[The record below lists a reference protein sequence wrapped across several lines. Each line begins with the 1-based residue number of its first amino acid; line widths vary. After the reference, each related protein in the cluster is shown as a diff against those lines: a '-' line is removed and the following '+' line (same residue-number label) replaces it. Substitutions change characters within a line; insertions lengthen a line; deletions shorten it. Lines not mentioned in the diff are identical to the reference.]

1 MDEQP
6 YSVGSV
12 SRFLTSLSAR
22 PELFGVLDYGLSS
35 LATFMVGLFAARTF
49 DPVGL
54 GVYAL
59 CFRAVFLGGIVPSQ
73 GLFIPA
79 ENLVVSLPM
88 TQRLGMMRYT
98 LRRGAPTALAS
109 ALTVCL
115 WVLVAPP
122 HAPREALAA
131 LTITGVAAAF
141 LSPVQDHVRRMLHLS
156 GASRVAA
163 VVSVVQFVA
172 VGAALLFCSLAK
184 VAIWWVPLG
193 TLAFANLASLVV
205 GVGHASRS
213 EIPTGASAVLRPE
226 EIRRSGRWLVLLG
239 LLDAGTIFAVA
250 AVVARISGAAALGYA
265 EAARIAANPVMVLA
279 WGLSAVLGPR
289 SVRAGREKNA
299 KQARQVSRMFA
310 GILAVAGAA
319 SLAIFT
325 ADWWGNPMAWLLP
338 NAYVVPGL
346 AGLSILAY
354 LTNGFGYPLWWELLG
369 GRLERSIAKAEIK
382 ANVLRTLL
390 AGSAGFTHAYAV
402 PLSLLGF
409 GVARWFG
416 FHRVRMMM
424 YGRAA
429 TSEAATPL

>member
-1 MDEQP
+1 MVEQP
-6 YSVGSV
+6 NSVSSV
-12 SRFLTSLSAR
+12 SRVLASLSAR

-73 GLFIPA
+73 GFFIPA

-98 LRRGAPTALAS
+98 LRRGVPTALAS
-109 ALTVCL
+109 ALAVCL
-115 WVLVAPP
+115 WVLLAPTQASP
-122 HAPREALAA
+122 EALAA
-131 LTITGVAAAF
+131 LTATGVALAF
-141 LSPVQDHVRRMLHLS
+141 LSPIQDHVRRMLHLS

-163 VVSVVQFVA
+163 TVSVVQFLA
-172 VGAALLFCSLAK
+172 VGAALLFCSITQ
-184 VAIWWVPLG
+184 VAMWWVPFG
-193 TLAFANLASLVV
+193 TLAFANLVSLAV

-213 EIPTGASAVLRPE
+213 EIPAGAPAVLRPE

-239 LLDAGTIFAVA
+239 LLDAGAIFAVA
-250 AVVARISGAAALGYA
+250 AVVAWISGAAALGYA

-279 WGLSAVLGPR
+279 WGLSSVLGPR
-289 SVRAGREKNA
+289 SVQAGREKNV
-299 KQARQVSRMFA
+299 KRARHVSRRFA
-310 GILAVAGAA
+310 YILAVAGAM
-319 SLAIFT
+319 SLAIFM

-338 NAYVVPGL
+338 NAYIIPGL

-354 LTNGFGYPLWWELLG
+354 LANGFGYPLWWELLG
-369 GRLERSIAKAEIK
+369 GRLEKSIAKAEIK

-390 AGSAGFTHAYAV
+390 AGTAGLTHAYAV

-409 GVARWFG
+409 SLARWFA

-429 TSEAATPL
+429 TSKAATLL